1 MTGPGPVS
9 AGHLVLGTW
18 LRHLRVECGLTG
30 GQAAAE
36 LVRDGAVSL
45 SVPVL
50 SRIETGQ
57 RSVNS
62 GEADALLRIY
72 RCGPTES
79 STRAWRQ
86 LGDTTVAVDGQAEYP
101 VADTVAGW
109 QDRLAAVEH
118 RARRAR
124 YYSQFLIPAFLRT
137 DAYAA
142 QVAGAGPQPQ
152 IARPHVV
159 GASTAPLVVL
169 DASLLSRPWGGDDL
183 FNAQVQHLLNAMATG
198 RCDLRVLPTDRD
210 VHLPAHHV
218 TEYHL
223 ERGIRLHAVER
234 SDGVTYYGGRENGL
248 WLSDHLDRAAARS
261 LGPGDSRRH
270 LERALT
276 AASKAGLPPPG

>member
-1 MTGPGPVS
+1 MTGPS
-9 AGHLVLGTW
+9 AASVGHLVLGTW
-18 LRHLRVECGLTG
+18 LRHLRVERGLTG

-36 LVRDGAVSL
+36 LARDGAVPL
-45 SVPVL
+45 SVPIL

-57 RSVNS
+57 RPVTSA
-62 GEADALLRIY
+62 EAEALLRIY
-72 RCGPTES
+72 RCGPAES
-79 STRAWRQ
+79 ATRAWRQ
-86 LGDTTVAVDGQAEYP
+86 LGDTTFAVDGQAEYP
-101 VADTVAGW
+101 VADTAAGW

-159 GASTAPLVVL
+159 GAGTAPLVIL
-169 DASLLSRPWGGDDL
+169 DASLLSRPWGGAGL
-183 FNAQVQHLLNAMATG
+183 FNAQVQHLLNAMNTG

-210 VHLPAHHV
+210 IHPPAHHV

-223 ERGIRLHAVER
+223 ERGMGLHAVER
-234 SDGVTYYGGRENGL
+234 SDGVTYYAGPENDL
-248 WLSDHLDRAAARS
+248 WLSGHLDRAAARS
-261 LGPGDSRRH
+261 LGPADSRRH
-270 LERALT
+270 LERART
-276 AASKAGLPPPG
+276 PVSKAALPPPG